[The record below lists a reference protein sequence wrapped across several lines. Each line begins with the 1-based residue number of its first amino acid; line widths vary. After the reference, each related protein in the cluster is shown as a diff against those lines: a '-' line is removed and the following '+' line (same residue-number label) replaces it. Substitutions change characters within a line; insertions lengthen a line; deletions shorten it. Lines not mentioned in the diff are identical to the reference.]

1 MRHSY
6 WLGEQVKV
14 RKNLTVSCNQAELG
28 LELRL
33 EEVVEPVVVVDK
45 PVVVPVLRR
54 IHVVLH

>member
-1 MRHSY
+1 MT
-6 WLGEQVKV
+6 V

-33 EEVVEPVVVVDK
+33 GGVVAPVVVVDK